1 MNNIDCETV
10 LMAAMAAV
18 DGHPG
23 KMETAQIEA
32 HLAECGDCRG
42 GLEAL
47 GGLAKL
53 LDAQKRRQSHEE
65 LWSAIEPRLLDQTVR
80 QSADPSLRV
89 WVPVGLILFAYKLFE
104 LIPDRQLALAYKLLP
119 LMLVTAVFV
128 YLRQNPF
135 KINTDLKLEGE

>member
-10 LMAAMAAV
+10 LMAAMAAS

-23 KMETAQIEA
+23 KMEASQIET
-32 HLAECGDCRG
+32 HLAVCGDCRSE
-42 GLEAL
+42 LEAL

-53 LDAQKRRQSHEE
+53 LDSQKRRQSSEE
-65 LWSAIEPRLLDQTVR
+65 LWSAIEPRLSDRTERDSGNRNLK
-80 QSADPSLRV
+80 V

-104 LIPDRQLALAYKLLP
+104 QIPDRRLGLAYKLLP
-119 LMLVTAVFV
+119 LLLVIAMFV

-135 KINTDLKLEGE
+135 KINTELKLEGE